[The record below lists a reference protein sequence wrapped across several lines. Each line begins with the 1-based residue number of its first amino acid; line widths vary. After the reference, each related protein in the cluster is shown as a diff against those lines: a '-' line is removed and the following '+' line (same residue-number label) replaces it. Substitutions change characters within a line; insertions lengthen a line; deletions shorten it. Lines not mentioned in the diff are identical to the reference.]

1 MKACAERSKS
11 SELVKQNNDMSIW
24 SGSSSE
30 SWVDCDKLAKYRKLL
45 KVERKAEFR
54 KDSPD

>member
-1 MKACAERSKS
+1 MEY
-11 SELVKQNNDMSIW
+11 MSIW